1 MAYRNGS
8 GRASGLTQRRPPCSR
23 WVRCA
28 SSLLIIQLKHRC
40 CSWRAIDQHRLEDDH
55 NRASSC
61 GTDTFASLERARST
75 YESPVGNQL
84 RSALIYLVTAQN
96 RRSRSRGRR
105 GRHPRCLPRRFD
117 QSCRKKQ
124 RAFSFTFAESGEHDD
139 ATKAAKG
146 EMGEQLLV
154 HVM

>member
-1 MAYRNGS
+1 M
-8 GRASGLTQRRPPCSR
+8 
-23 WVRCA
+23 W
-28 SSLLIIQLKHRC
+28 HRHI
-40 CSWRAIDQHRLEDDH
+40 RQPRK
-55 NRASSC
+55 
-61 GTDTFASLERARST
+61 GYKK

-84 RSALIYLVTAQN
+84 RSALIHLVTAQN